1 MDFQKDV
8 GDCGHTP
15 EYNRGPE
22 VSVPSDQRI
31 VTAGRG
37 GHNWLYNT
45 GWLYNSPG
53 QDLTSVRP
61 PALQTAHTW
70 ARAGLTWGPG
80 TAKIHAP
87 LCRDRYWQ
95 TSPNLIVQLMMPQ
108 SLKMVLFSP
117 GLKASSYHLESCTS
131 WSLLNCLR

>member
-1 MDFQKDV
+1 MVWIQLPIWGYHSGFNFISRISGQVKKSMYLQFSLNIQQRETDSLFFFFFL
-8 GDCGHTP
+8 
-15 EYNRGPE
+15 
-22 VSVPSDQRI
+22 VSFPFFFFK
-31 VTAGRG
+31 
-37 GHNWLYNT
+37 
-45 GWLYNSPG
+45 
-53 QDLTSVRP
+53 P
-61 PALQTAHTW
+61 PTHHSHSS
-70 ARAGLTWGPG
+70 RAGLTWGPG